1 MQAMAPVEH
10 AGLQQHQLY
19 YLAIKQKDQGISQR
33 VLKLTFYPVGK
44 QSLPLKQQLSISIK
58 QIYSTLI
65 Y

>member
-1 MQAMAPVEH
+1 MEY

-19 YLAIKQKDQGISQR
+19 YPAGKPKGKGINQKD
-33 VLKLTFYPVGK
+33 LKPMFYPVEK
-44 QSLPLKQQLSISIK
+44 QSLPLKQQLSILIK